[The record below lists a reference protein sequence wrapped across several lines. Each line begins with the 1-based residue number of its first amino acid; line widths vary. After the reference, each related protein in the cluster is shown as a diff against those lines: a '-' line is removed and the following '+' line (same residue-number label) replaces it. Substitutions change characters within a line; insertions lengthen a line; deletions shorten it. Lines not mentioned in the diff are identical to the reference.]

1 MHKAL
6 SQHWPEYL
14 MEAAGLGLFM
24 ISACLF
30 ATLLEYPGSP
40 LHQALPDPF
49 VRRLLMGLAM
59 AATAV
64 GVIYSPWGQQSG
76 AHINPS
82 VTLSFWYLG
91 KIAHWDA
98 LFYTLA
104 QFLGAA
110 VGVAVAA
117 TLLGH
122 TLADPAVGYVV
133 TQPGMAGIAVAF
145 AVEATISFILM
156 TTVLVV
162 SNSRLARYTGLF
174 AATLLAFYITF
185 TAPFSGTSMN
195 PARSLGS
202 ALVAGQW
209 AYFWIYLLAPPL
221 GMLLAAEV
229 YHRVRG
235 RDAVK
240 CCKLHHENDK
250 RCIFRCNYQQLSF
263 WR

>member
-1 MHKAL
+1 
-6 SQHWPEYL
+6 

-30 ATLLEYPGSP
+30 GTLLEYPGSP
-40 LHQALPDPF
+40 LHQAIPDPF
-49 VRRLLMGLAM
+49 TRRLLMGLAM
-59 AATAV
+59 AATAI
-64 GVIYSPWGQQSG
+64 GIIYSPWGQQSG

-91 KIAHWDA
+91 KIADWDA

-104 QFLGAA
+104 QCLGAVA
-110 VGVAVAA
+110 GVAVAA
-117 TLLGH
+117 TLLGRI
-122 TLADPAVGYVV
+122 LADPPVGYVV
-133 TQPGMAGIAVAF
+133 TQPGMAGVAVAF
-145 AVEATISFILM
+145 MVEVIISFILM
-156 TTVLVV
+156 TTVLIV

-174 AATLLAFYITF
+174 AATLLALYITF

-209 AYFWIYLLAPPL
+209 AYYWIYLIAPPL

-229 YHRVRG
+229 YHRIAG

-240 CCKLHHENDK
+240 CCKLHHENDR
-250 RCIFRCNYQQLSF
+250 RCIFRCNYERVGSPASKGVAPAG
-263 WR
+263 

>member
-1 MHKAL
+1 
-6 SQHWPEYL
+6 

-30 ATLLEYPGSP
+30 GTLLEYPGSP
-40 LHQALPDPF
+40 LHQAIPDPF
-49 VRRLLMGLAM
+49 ARRLLMGLAM

-64 GVIYSPWGQQSG
+64 GIIYSPWGQQSG
-76 AHINPS
+76 AHVNPS

-104 QFLGAA
+104 QCLGAVA
-110 VGVAVAA
+110 GVAVAA
-117 TLLGH
+117 VLLGH
-122 TLADPAVGYVV
+122 ALADPAVGYVV
-133 TQPGMAGIAVAF
+133 TQPGMAGIEVAF
-145 AVEATISFILM
+145 AVEVVISFILM
-156 TTVLVV
+156 TTVLIV

-209 AYFWIYLLAPPL
+209 AHFWIYLIAPPL

-229 YHRVRG
+229 YHRIGG

-240 CCKLHHENDK
+240 CCKLHHENDR
-250 RCIFRCNYQQLSF
+250 RCIFRCNYERVASPAAKGAAPAG
-263 WR
+263 

>member
-1 MHKAL
+1 
-6 SQHWPEYL
+6 
-14 MEAAGLGLFM
+14 
-24 ISACLF
+24 
-30 ATLLEYPGSP
+30 
-40 LHQALPDPF
+40 
-49 VRRLLMGLAM
+49 
-59 AATAV
+59 
-64 GVIYSPWGQQSG
+64 G

-122 TLADPAVGYVV
+122 TLADPAVGDVV